1 MIASNT
7 IKMKTK
13 RWSYLLSLLAVL
25 VFATGQY
32 RLLCVLLLVCINK
45 NCIKSRPLMVRFK
58 SPYKLLLILLF
69 LAIFK
74 VIPNYLQCGRPQL
87 AYFNKEGTPYVCAH
101 KCVSAKRAVSR
112 RRSNECVH
120 INRSY
125 YAYYKLN
132 ACWHSVGRTT
142 L

>member
-1 MIASNT
+1 MITSNT

-58 SPYKLLLILLF
+58 SSYKLLLILLF
-69 LAIFK
+69 LAIFT
-74 VIPNYLQCGRPQL
+74 VIPNYLQRGRPQL
-87 AYFNKEGTPYVCAH
+87 AYINKEGHRMCAPINVYQLNVLFPEEEVMNVC
-101 KCVSAKRAVSR
+101 
-112 RRSNECVH
+112 
-120 INRSY
+120 I
-125 YAYYKLN
+125 
-132 ACWHSVGRTT
+132 
-142 L
+142 

>member
-1 MIASNT
+1 MITSNT
-7 IKMKTK
+7 IKIKTK

-58 SPYKLLLILLF
+58 SSYKLLLILLF
-69 LAIFK
+69 LAIFT
-74 VIPNYLQCGRPQL
+74 VIPNYLQRGRPQL
-87 AYFNKEGTPYVCAH
+87 AYFNKKGHRMCAH

-112 RRSNECVH
+112 RTSNECVH
-120 INRSY
+120 INRCY